1 MFESA
6 AHVLAVRRA
15 SLSPDVAGSKH
26 RWNLLSAF
34 FVARVEKTP
43 DLKKPLTSKFCGL
56 ELPTQKAKVQN
67 AQVCNSAR
75 STIPCHSRF
84 TCMPKKCKKRLRNV
98 SSLIDD
104 EAEESDTPE
113 DSASHERRVPV
124 DLSGFMSPYRPRA
137 SGRPEPVKIQIMNR
151 RGVIM
156 INFRFHDG
164 INECLREIKIPQ
176 TGYAQVAVT
185 PRQGTGQVYEN
196 W

>member
-1 MFESA
+1 
-6 AHVLAVRRA
+6 
-15 SLSPDVAGSKH
+15 
-26 RWNLLSAF
+26 
-34 FVARVEKTP
+34 
-43 DLKKPLTSKFCGL
+43 
-56 ELPTQKAKVQN
+56 
-67 AQVCNSAR
+67 
-75 STIPCHSRF
+75 
-84 TCMPKKCKKRLRNV
+84 MPKKCKKRLRNV

-113 DSASHERRVPV
+113 DSSSRRVPV
-124 DLSGFMSPYRPRA
+124 DLSGFMSPYRPRG
-137 SGRPEPVKIQIMNR
+137 SVRPEPVKLQIMNR

-156 INFRFHDG
+156 IDFRFHDG